1 MRWFY
6 RRADEDGLRHAMD
19 TIMLRLALLRR
30 AVTPHLAN
38 NSKLQRARRFLT
50 PPVTGNRT
58 VDRAANWTNYSI
70 LVFAT
75 VVMIAFCLLPLSTL
89 PPTTMAALVV
99 ADILVLSLCVSAWL
113 LLRNGHQ
120 RTAAL
125 IVLVVFFGAQLY
137 ASLAIF
143 QTVRTPMVTG
153 YLILIP
159 LAGLLL
165 GRKAMSVFVALACIS
180 QVFVFVLESSGVL
193 KPNFDGPVTLND
205 LLVPL
210 VVIGVQMIVLQSTI
224 RDSEESSEDARR
236 TARALARSNMA
247 LVEAQS
253 ELKKRG
259 DELEERVIARTA
271 ELEQTNTQLTNE
283 VARRHRSEIR
293 FRSLAENSPDF
304 IYIWDVPSDLWTY
317 YNRDSFLGRP
327 AEHLADAEG
336 YINLVH
342 PDDRLRVNEHFGAL
356 RSLSEQAGDIEYRL
370 QSAAGEWAWVQSRET
385 ILTRDND
392 GRPQQY
398 LGALTIITE
407 RKQYEDTLREAKDQ
421 AEAAARAKGEFL
433 ANMSHEIRTPMNGII
448 GMTSVLAT
456 TNLDTEQRTLVD
468 TVRQS
473 SDALLIILNDIL
485 DLSKAEFGKLGL
497 EQHPVNVQS
506 IVEESLD
513 LLSHKAAEKGLEFTY
528 FIEDSTPAAVI
539 GDATRLRQV
548 LVNLTSNAIK
558 FTDAGA
564 VHVNV
569 DAVLVADTMCE
580 LHFAVSDTG
589 IGISQ
594 NHIDLLFQPFSQAD
608 TSNTR
613 RYGGTGLG
621 LAICK
626 RLCELMGGRIWVD
639 SQPGEGSVF
648 HFTVMAPIAQN
659 QAEIL
664 PHADLALLA
673 KRNVLLVQDL
683 AKSREILFRYLQEWG
698 IEPYAVTSA
707 GALLAQLKTQNNYDA
722 ILLDLH
728 TINGNSD
735 ALLQALQQQGRSASV
750 ILSASLADNG
760 MRERAAQFGVKSIL
774 YKPIKKHQLLDALQ
788 VTLGALAGKTAPTAS
803 SKPYDGELASRL
815 PLRILLAEDNVV
827 NQKVA
832 VRILKRLGYDATVTV
847 NGLEALEA
855 VRHEPFDIVF
865 MDVQMPE
872 MDGLEAT
879 RCIQTDRGI
888 ERKPFIIAMTAAAT
902 QLDRD
907 KCLEAG
913 MDDFIAKPVRLED
926 ICQVLERFSPQV

>member
-1 MRWFY
+1 MTRFGLV
-6 RRADEDGLRHAMD
+6 RKSVVGQMADNH
-19 TIMLRLALLRR
+19 MLE
-30 AVTPHLAN
+30 
-38 NSKLQRARRFLT
+38 RARQFLV
-50 PPVTGNRT
+50 PPVSGNRT
-58 VDRAANWTNYSI
+58 ADRAAIWTNYSI
-70 LVFAT
+70 LVFAI
-75 VVMIAFCLLPLSTL
+75 VVLVAFSLLPLSTL
-89 PPTTMAALVV
+89 PPSTTAALAI
-99 ADILVLSLCVSAWL
+99 ADILVLAVCMGAWL

-125 IVLVVFFGAQLY
+125 IVLLVFFSAQLY
-137 ASLAIF
+137 ASLAVF

-165 GRKAMSVFVALACIS
+165 GRRAMSVFVALACIS
-180 QVFVFVLESSGVL
+180 QIIVFSLESSGYL
-193 KPNFDGPVTLND
+193 KPSFDGPVTLND

-259 DELEERVIARTA
+259 DELEERVIERTA
-271 ELEQTNTQLTNE
+271 ELEQTNTQLKTE
-283 VARRHRSEIR
+283 MARRNRSELR

-304 IYIWDVPSDLWTY
+304 IYIWDVPSNVWTY

-327 AEHLADAEG
+327 TEG
-336 YINLVH
+336 FANIEEYVNFVH
-342 PDDRLRVNEHFGAL
+342 PGDQERVNSYYGVL
-356 RSLSEQAGDIEYRL
+356 RNLSEQAGNIEYRL
-370 QSAAGEWAWVQSRET
+370 QSAKGTWEWVQSRET
-385 ILTRDND
+385 ILSRDGD

-398 LGALTIITE
+398 LGTLTVITE
-407 RKQYEDTLREAKDQ
+407 RKQSEEALRQAKEQ
-421 AEAAARAKGEFL
+421 AEAAARAKSEFL

-456 TNLDTEQRTLVD
+456 TSLDAEQRTIVD

-497 EQHPVNVQS
+497 EQHPVVVGS
-506 IVEESLD
+506 IIEESLD
-513 LLSHKAAEKGLEFTY
+513 LLSHKAAEKGLELTY
-528 FIEDSTPAAVI
+528 FVEDSTPAAI
-539 GDATRLRQV
+539 LSDAIRLRQI
-548 LVNLTSNAIK
+548 LVNLISNAVK
-558 FTDAGA
+558 FTDTGA
-564 VHVNV
+564 VHVNARSATGT
-569 DAVLVADTMCE
+569 DGICR

-594 NHIDLLFQPFSQAD
+594 GQIELLFQPFSQAD

-626 RLCELMGGRIWVD
+626 RLCELMGGQIWVE
-639 SQPGEGSVF
+639 SQLGKGSVF
-648 HFTVMAPIAQN
+648 HFTITAPVAQE
-659 QAEIL
+659 QTDQL
-664 PHADLALLA
+664 PSASL
-673 KRNVLLVQDL
+673 VLLEKRKVLIVQEQTR
-683 AKSREILFRYLQEWG
+683 SREILLRYLQGWRMQTH
-698 IEPYAVTSA
+698 AVASTA
-707 GALLAQLKTQNNYDA
+707 ALFAQLQAQESYEV

-728 TINGNSD
+728 TATGTGD
-735 ALLQALQQQGRSASV
+735 ELLQSLQQQGRSASV
-750 ILSASLADNG
+750 ILVASLTDSG
-760 MRERAAQFGVKSIL
+760 IRERAGRYGVKSVV
-774 YKPIKKHQLLDALQ
+774 YKPLKKLQILDALQ
-788 VTLGALAGKTAPTAS
+788 ITLGALACNSAPAS
-803 SKPYDGELASRL
+803 GSTQYDATWANRL

-832 VRILKRLGYDATVTV
+832 VRILKRLGYDAAVAV
-847 NGLEALEA
+847 NGAEALEA
-855 VRHEPFDIVF
+855 VRHEPYDIVF

-879 RCIQTDRGI
+879 RCIQADSGI
-888 ERKPFIIAMTAAAT
+888 GRKPYIIAMTAAAT

-913 MDDFIAKPVRLED
+913 MDDFIAKPIRLED
-926 ICQVLERFSPQV
+926 ICQVLERYSPR